1 MEQQYALQQSK
12 NEPFKI
18 VMLGDGILKHSSYIL
33 YNPTFNRTRRENL
46 LNPSIH
52 TRQV

>member
-18 VMLGDGILKHSSYIL
+18 VMLGDGSHTLFFYKTQLSIGRVGKTCLTLRFIQDR
-33 YNPTFNRTRRENL
+33 FN
-46 LNPSIH
+46 
-52 TRQV
+52 

>member
-18 VMLGDGILKHSSYIL
+18 VMLGDGSQTLLL
-33 YNPTFNRTRRENL
+33 YL
-46 LNPSIH
+46 I
-52 TRQV
+52 

>member
-18 VMLGDGILKHSSYIL
+18 VMLGDGSHTHFSYIT
-33 YNPTFNRTRRENL
+33 PTFNRTCRENL

-52 TRQV
+52 TGQV